1 MQQSYVYKW
10 THSPTLMWYVGSRT
24 SKKSHINDGYL
35 CSSKTVK
42 PLIQKNPQEW
52 HREIICVGT
61 PKEMRLLETEI
72 LSTVDAR
79 NDGRSFNQHNQD
91 MMFVCTGH
99 TKETIE
105 KIKKGH
111 LWAGKK
117 RPEQS
122 KALLGKKRKPE
133 HIKKFADAMR
143 GIPKTKEHIAKLK
156 KVKSQGVYITPCG
169 EFQSSRDAAEANK
182 CVKSS
187 VLQRCFG
194 YTTRGKWY
202 PPVQGWSFVPKEIA

>member
-24 SKKSHINDGYL
+24 SKNSHINDGYL

-72 LSTVDAR
+72 LSTVDAK
-79 NDGRSFNQHNQD
+79 NDDRSFNKHNQD

-143 GIPKTKEHIAKLK
+143 GIPKTEEHKANLK
-156 KVKSQGVYITPCG
+156 KAKSQGVYITPCG

-202 PPVQGWSFVPKEIA
+202 PPVQGWSFAPKEIT